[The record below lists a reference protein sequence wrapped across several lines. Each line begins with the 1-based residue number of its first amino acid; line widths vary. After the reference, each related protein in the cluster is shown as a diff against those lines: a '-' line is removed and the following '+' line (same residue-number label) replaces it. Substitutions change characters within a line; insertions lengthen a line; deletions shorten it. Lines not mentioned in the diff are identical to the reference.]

1 MQRLAAS
8 FLRPAFASLPRFG
21 IFLCRLSFMFY
32 FNYDNLQRHQ
42 SSKGPLHSIPPH
54 LVVQCGSAYAQ
65 HGECS
70 PFSLNPPARLLQRP
84 LDIPFFE
91 IRQRRVSGKQLFG
104 HLPTSQSL
112 DASGSLCML
121 HRIRKRQVPPPG
133 QDDRLLDDVAQLA
146 YIPRPTPAFQNTAV
160 FRRKILNAFPMMLI

>member
-1 MQRLAAS
+1 
-8 FLRPAFASLPRFG
+8 
-21 IFLCRLSFMFY
+21 MFY

-42 SSKGPLHSIPPH
+42 SSKGPLHSIPPY
-54 LVVQCGSAYAQ
+54 LIVQCGSAYAQ

-104 HLPTSQSL
+104 HSPSFRHLDIFESL
-112 DASGSLCML
+112 GML
-121 HRIRKRQVPPPG
+121 HRFRKRQVPPPG

-146 YIPRPTPAFQNTAV
+146 YIPRPTQLSRI
-160 FRRKILNAFPMMLI
+160 RRFSGENPERIPDDANIKRNASSKRCNYLDEYRK